1 MNFRALVGRFK
12 LKQLKNRMEPQQ
24 LAFPA
29 SLVKPS
35 HILVCLPAGLR
46 ELTLLKQFLPTIK
59 EMFRAT
65 EITLL
70 AQPGVKVNDMY
81 PHKGFHI
88 LSPSTDQLTWTGLPK
103 KSYIKMLQDYRFDL
117 VLDLNLQP
125 TPFVSGVLL
134 SFPAAVRVGRGN
146 HLGEPFY
153 NLEIKTRYL
162 RDERNIYRSMLNTLS
177 TIKSAGDPAVLGSNP

>member
-1 MNFRALVGRFK
+1 MSFKSLVGRIK
-12 LKQLKNRMEPQQ
+12 LRQLKSRMEPQQ

-29 SLVKPS
+29 SLVKPKQ
-35 HILVCLPAGLR
+35 ILVCLPAGLR
-46 ELTLLKQFLPTIK
+46 ELTLLKQFLPIIK

-70 AQPGVKVNDMY
+70 SQPGVKVNDMY

-88 LSPSTDQLTWTGLPK
+88 LSPTTDQMTWTGLPRR
-103 KSYIKMLQDYRFDL
+103 SYIKMLQEYRFDL
-117 VLDLNLQP
+117 VLDLNLQS

-177 TIKSAGDPAVLGSNP
+177 TIKSAGDPAPLGSNP